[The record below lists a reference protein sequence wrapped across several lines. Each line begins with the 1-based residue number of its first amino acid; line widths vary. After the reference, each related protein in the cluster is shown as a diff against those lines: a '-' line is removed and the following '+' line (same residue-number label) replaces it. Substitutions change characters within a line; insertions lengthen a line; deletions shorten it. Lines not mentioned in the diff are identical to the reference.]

1 MGVANSFG
9 APCTE
14 GIRYSHVCAF
24 TRIAQILFGALGTEG
39 VPYSC
44 VYGFTQNG
52 SNEFPWN
59 SGRKKSQPFLLL
71 WILKKTEYRAPLAC
85 PKGIRHWHFWTR
97 GPKQKI
103 PSRLSQAKDP
113 KRKIPIERSQAKD
126 PKRNIPSE
134 AVGQILVTVTLVE
147 VQIIVFLAVP
157 MSPWRYDSSQPV

>member
-1 MGVANSFG
+1 LELG
-9 APCTE
+9 AQKISAIP
-14 GIRYSHVCAF
+14 
-24 TRIAQILFGALGTEG
+24 AL
-39 VPYSC
+39 VD
-44 VYGFTQNG
+44 
-52 SNEFPWN
+52 
-59 SGRKKSQPFLLL
+59 SQ
-71 WILKKTEYRAPLAC
+71 KMEYRAPLAC

-157 MSPWRYDSSQPV
+157 MSPWRYDSTQPV

>member
-24 TRIAQILFGALGTEG
+24 TRIAPILFGALGTEG

-71 WILKKTEYRAPLAC
+71 WIRKKWNTEHRWRAQREFVI
-85 PKGIRHWHFWTR
+85 GIFGREDPSKRSQADF
-97 GPKQKI
+97 PKQKI
-103 PSRLSQAKDP
+103 PSGRFQSRDPKPKIPSGTFQAKLLD
-113 KRKIPIERSQAKD
+113 KSWLGSR
-126 PKRNIPSE
+126 
-134 AVGQILVTVTLVE
+134 
-147 VQIIVFLAVP
+147 
-157 MSPWRYDSSQPV
+157 W